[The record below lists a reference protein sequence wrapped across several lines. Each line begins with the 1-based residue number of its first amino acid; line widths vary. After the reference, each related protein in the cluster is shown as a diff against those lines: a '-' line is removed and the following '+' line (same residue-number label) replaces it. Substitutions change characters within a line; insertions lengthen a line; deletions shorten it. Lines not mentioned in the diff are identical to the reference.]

1 MQILQI
7 ICYQMLA
14 VYVNNKFFIDLMVD
28 FLVHSLPFPSFHSSP
43 SDGGPKD
50 PAPGRSDGEE
60 WSGRD

>member
-1 MQILQI
+1 
-7 ICYQMLA
+7 MLA